1 MNHIDKMSS
10 IELANK
16 KLDNVSK
23 VTQEN
28 INIVFKNMS
37 RMGDIE
43 EKTVILQESSQQFAA
58 KSRSLRIKS
67 CCKMYGCYI
76 GIAVL
81 ILCIIT
87 TIIIYVL

>member
-1 MNHIDKMSS
+1 MTS

-16 KLDNVSK
+16 KLENVSK

-43 EKTVILQESSQQFAA
+43 EKITILQESSQQFAA

-67 CCKMYGCYI
+67 FCKSYGCYI
-76 GIAVL
+76 GIIIL

-87 TIIIYVL
+87 TIIIYAV